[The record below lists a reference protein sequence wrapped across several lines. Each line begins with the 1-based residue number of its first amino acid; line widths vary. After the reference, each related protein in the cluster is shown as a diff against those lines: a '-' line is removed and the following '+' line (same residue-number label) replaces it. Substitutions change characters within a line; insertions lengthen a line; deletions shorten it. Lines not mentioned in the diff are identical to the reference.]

1 MNEAETRFQLIDPKL
16 KTSGWDMPPH
26 SIAPEYVIAPGRIV
40 PMGKA
45 GRREKALRVDY
56 LLRYAPNQTIAVL
69 EAKRDTL
76 PAGSG
81 LQQAKG
87 YAERLGLKFAYSSN
101 GKQFVEFD
109 YLTGRERTLKTFPT
123 PDELWR
129 RLHGQRAT
137 VAAERERL
145 LTPYH
150 RIPDKTPRYYQE
162 IAINRVVEAML
173 SGRRRN
179 LLTMATGTG
188 KTLVAFQICW
198 RLWDMRWNTRGEHRR
213 PKILFLADRN
223 ILVDDPKD
231 NTFAP
236 FGDAR
241 YKIEGGKV
249 VKSRD
254 MYFAI
259 YQAIAKD
266 ERRPGLYREFAPD
279 FFDLI
284 VVDECHRG
292 SARDDS
298 NWREILEYF
307 EPAYQLGMTATPLRE
322 DNRDTYRYFDN
333 PLYTYSLRQ
342 GIEDGFLA
350 PYRVRQVVSEWD
362 ATGWRP
368 YVGQMDRD
376 GREIPDGVYETKDFG
391 RVVALKARTE
401 AIARHLTDFLTKTN
415 RFDKTIVFCVD
426 QPHADAMRHALAKEN
441 EDLMRAYS
449 DYVVRITSDE
459 GKIGRGHLG
468 RFKDPEKETP
478 AIVTTSKLL
487 TTGVD
492 VPTCKNIVIVRVISA
507 MTEFKQIIGRG
518 TRVREDHDKLF
529 FNILDYTGSAMQR
542 FADPAFDGEPVEI
555 TEEEMDEAGNVISI
569 KGKKGY
575 EIDEGEEETE
585 GGIEPGGW
593 VEVDGGDNEPRKY
606 YVDEGQVEIVAETVY
621 ELDADGKRLRA
632 SSYSEYTG
640 KTVCTLYNTPEALQE
655 HWVSIQQRRRI
666 IKALAERG
674 IELNTLRQ
682 AVGQSDA
689 DPFDLLCHLAYNA
702 PLYTRKQRA
711 ERLRRNRQDFFDQ
724 YGPDARAIL
733 SELLD
738 KYVEHG
744 VPLFAMP
751 DILKVPPVSEHGNVV
766 EIIRYFDGA
775 DKMAAAVEQ
784 MQALLYLD

>member
-1 MNEAETRFQLIDPKL
+1 L
-16 KTSGWDMPPH
+16 
-26 SIAPEYVIAPGRIV
+26 
-40 PMGKA
+40 GKSA
-45 GRREKALRVDY
+45 RREKALRADY
-56 LLRYAPNQTIAVL
+56 LLRYAPNQTIAVV

-87 YAERLGLKFAYSSN
+87 YAERLGLKFAFSTN
-101 GKQFVEFD
+101 GKQVVEFD
-109 YLTGRERTLKTFPT
+109 YLTGRERKMTIFPT

-129 RLHGQRAT
+129 RLHGQAAT
-137 VAAERERL
+137 ISPIRQRL
-145 LTPYH
+145 LTPYR

-162 IAINRVVEAML
+162 IAINRAVEAIL

-188 KTLVAFQICW
+188 KTFVAFQICW
-198 RLWDMRWNTRGEHRR
+198 RLWEMRWNARGEHHR
-213 PKILFLADRN
+213 PKILYLADRN
-223 ILVDDPKD
+223 ILIDDPKD
-231 NTFAP
+231 NMFAP

-241 YKIEGGKV
+241 YKIEGGVV

-266 ERRPGLYREFAPD
+266 ERRPGLYREFAAD

-307 EPAYQLGMTATPLRE
+307 APAYQLGMTATPLRE
-322 DNRDTYRYFDN
+322 DNRDTYRYFGN

-368 YVGQMDRD
+368 QKDQTDRE
-376 GREIPDGVYETKDFG
+376 GREIPDGVYETKDFE

-401 AIARHLTDFLTKTN
+401 AIARHLSDFLKKSN

-426 QPHADAMRHALAKEN
+426 QEHADAMRHALAKEN
-441 EDLMRAYS
+441 ADLMRAHP
-449 DYVVRITSDE
+449 DYVVRVTSDE
-459 GKIGRGHLG
+459 GNIGRGHLG

-478 AIVTTSKLL
+478 VIVTTSKLL

-492 VPTCKNIVIVRVISA
+492 VPTCKNIVIARVIGA

-518 TRVREDHDKLF
+518 TRVREDHGKLF
-529 FNILDYTGSAMQR
+529 FNIIDYTGSAMQR
-542 FADPAFDGEPVEI
+542 FADPTFDGEPVEI
-555 TEEEMDEAGNVISI
+555 TEEEIDKMGRVVATR
-569 KGKKGY
+569 GKKGY
-575 EIDEGEEETE
+575 EDEEEEAGTE
-585 GGIEPGGW
+585 GGDEMGGW
-593 VEVDGGDNEPRKY
+593 GGVAGRERESQKY

-621 ELDADGKRLRA
+621 ELDADGRRLRT
-632 SSYSEYTG
+632 SSYSDYTG
-640 KTVCTLYNTPEALQE
+640 KTVRTLYNTPEALQE
-655 HWVSIQQRRRI
+655 HWASIQQRRRI

-674 IELNTLRQ
+674 IDLKALRQ
-682 AVGQSDA
+682 AVGQPDA
-689 DPFDLLCHLAYNA
+689 DPFDLLCHLAYHA

-711 ERLRRNRQDFFDQ
+711 ERLRGKRQDFFDQ
-724 YGPDARAIL
+724 YGPDARLIL
-733 SELLD
+733 NELLD
-738 KYVEHG
+738 KYIEHG
-744 VPLFAMP
+744 VPFFAMP

-775 DKMAAAVEQ
+775 DKMSEAVEQ
-784 MQALLYLD
+784 MQALLYID